1 MLFKALAVFALR
13 DINLTKVIFLI
24 ANIFSPLNCVQK
36 TNFFFFLT
44 NFQIESRPQ
53 RKRPLRV
60 VDDSNKGSA
69 RLVLTF
75 LMKVCKL

>member
-1 MLFKALAVFALR
+1 MLFKALAVFASR
-13 DINLTKVIFLI
+13 DINLIKVIVLVKI
-24 ANIFSPLNCVQK
+24 ILSQAVSNNQLFSL
-36 TNFFFFLT
+36 FY

-69 RLVLTF
+69 
-75 LMKVCKL
+75 K